1 MSNVPPKRGSS
12 AMVEDEE
19 DVDESAMEF
28 EKERRLDS
36 KPIWLSFLSALVAQ
50 AVLADS
56 LSRRILR

>member
-19 DVDESAMEF
+19 DVDESALEF

-36 KPIWLSFLSALVAQ
+36 KANM
-50 AVLADS
+50 AVFFICSSCSSCSSRFS
-56 LSRRILR
+56 L